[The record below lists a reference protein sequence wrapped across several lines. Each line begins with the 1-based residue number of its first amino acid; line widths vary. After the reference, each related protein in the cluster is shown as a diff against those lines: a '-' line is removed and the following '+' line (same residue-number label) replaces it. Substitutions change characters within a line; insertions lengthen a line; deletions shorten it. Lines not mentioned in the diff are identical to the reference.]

1 MAAKTRNV
9 ILNKFIQ
16 KVKILV
22 LRVVIDP
29 FLLDGIL
36 RWNKSLIM
44 YNKITQY

>member
-1 MAAKTRNV
+1 MVAKIRNV

-22 LRVVIDP
+22 LRVVIDQ

-36 RWNKSLIM
+36 RWNKSLIV
-44 YNKITQY
+44 YNKITHY